1 MSKEKAH
8 SAVARPF
15 VNWYESLPWDQRGL
29 IEDAMRDVL
38 RAVEDNVQPGSM
50 TLVIKIQPKGKRK
63 VVLSPSVSTKL
74 PRPKLE
80 ASSAWITP
88 VGDLSQSDPQ
98 QPDLPMISVSS
109 PERPLT
115 VVKPT

>member
-80 ASSAWITP
+80 ASSAWI
-88 VGDLSQSDPQ
+88 DLLRVTASDW
-98 QPDLPMISVSS
+98 DACMASKRELRS
-109 PERPLT
+109 LN
-115 VVKPT
+115 

>member
-1 MSKEKAH
+1 MSKEK
-8 SAVARPF
+8 SQTAVPRPF
-15 VNWYESLPWDQRGL
+15 LNWYESLPWDQRGL
-29 IEDAMRDVL
+29 IEDALRDVL
-38 RAVEDNVQPGSM
+38 RAVEDNVQPGSI
-50 TLVIKIQPKGKRK
+50 TLVIKVQPKGKRK

-88 VGDLSQSDPQ
+88 VGDLSQRDPQ
-98 QPDLPMISVSS
+98 QPDLPMISVSA

-115 VVKPT
+115 VVKP